1 MKTSVRAAVLA
12 ACLAPA
18 SLLAASAFDGAWRMD
33 LAKAQL
39 SSKPDVL
46 VIKGGMYHCKTCV
59 PAIDI
64 KADGTDQPVSGHP
77 YFDTLAITVV
87 DDHTVREVGKKGG
100 REVLTETTVVSADGK
115 SATSDFSDSSAGN
128 GTPVTGKASMAKVA
142 AGPAGAHAL
151 SGAWR
156 TTRYEGVSDN
166 ALTMN
171 FKEDGG
177 MFSMDS
183 PMGTSY
189 SAKLDGS
196 DAPFKGDPGIDAV
209 SVVHKGKN
217 VVVETDK
224 RQGKVIDVVTMT
236 VQPDGKSM
244 KVDIDDK
251 LHGSHSAFVAM
262 KQ

>member
-12 ACLAPA
+12 ACLAPTC
-18 SLLAASAFDGAWRMD
+18 LWAASAFDGAWKMD
-33 LAKAQL
+33 LSKAQL

-46 VIKGGMYHCKTCV
+46 VIKDGMYHCKTCV

-77 YFDTLAITVV
+77 YFDTLAMTVV

-100 REVLTETTVVSADGK
+100 RDVLTETTVVSADGK
-115 SATSDFSDSSAGN
+115 TATSDFSDSSAGN
-128 GTPVTGKASMAKVA
+128 GTPVTGKATMAKVA

-151 SGAWR
+151 SGSWR
-156 TTRYEGVSDN
+156 TTKYEGVSDN

-177 MFSMDS
+177 MLSMDS

-189 SAKLDGS
+189 SARLDGS
-196 DAPFKGDPGIDAV
+196 DAPYKGDPGIDSVAV
-209 SVVHKGKN
+209 MKKGKN
-217 VVVETDK
+217 TIVETDK

-236 VQPDGKSM
+236 VQPDGKTM
-244 KVDIDDK
+244 KVGIEDK
-251 LHGSHSAFVAM
+251 LHGTHSEFIAM